1 MFSENMEAIVLHR
14 GFGNKDKVIVSG
26 HVFERYP
33 SLKVNKRQSVL
44 STIISNL
51 RRYINSPAKHVLVK
65 IDLNEEQHVV
75 TTDEHGFF
83 KAEISAQHTREGWFS
98 YRATVPSKGLEEQAQ
113 YRICNASS
121 TGVISDIDD
130 TLLVSH
136 SSIDWRKLYT
146 YLSKNT
152 AKRKPT
158 AAVNN
163 IINGLSKFNNGEGT
177 TDYFYVS
184 NSEWNLYEFLM
195 AFFDLHEI
203 PKGVYLLNSII
214 HHPLDFLQRQGKSEV
229 EGHKMK
235 AIRSIF
241 NEFPA
246 KKFVLIGD
254 TGQHDIQVFQHL
266 IDQVNPPVK
275 AIFLREIK
283 EKHNR
288 KYQALA
294 QLCDSKNIQFEVF
307 DE

>member
-1 MFSENMEAIVLHR
+1 MEAIVLHR

-33 SLKVNKRQSVL
+33 SLKVNKRQSVF

-51 RRYINSPAKHVLVK
+51 RRYINSPAKHVLVE
-65 IDLNEEQHVV
+65 IELNNGQHSVK
-75 TTDEHGFF
+75 TDENGFF
-83 KAEISAQHTREGWFS
+83 KAEIATHHATDGWHW
-98 YRATVPSKGLEEQAQ
+98 YRARVPTKNLEEQAQ
-113 YRICNASS
+113 YRICDSSS

-136 SSIDWRKLYT
+136 SSIDWRKLFT

-152 AKRKPT
+152 EKRKPT

-214 HHPLDFLQRQGKSEV
+214 HHPFDFLQRQGKSEV

-235 AIRSIF
+235 SIKSIF
-241 NEFPA
+241 SEFPA
-246 KKFVLIGD
+246 KQFVLIGD

-266 IDQVNPPVK
+266 IEGKAPPVK
-275 AIFLREIK
+275 AVFLREIK

-288 KYQALA
+288 KYQELA
-294 QLCDSKNIQFEVF
+294 QLCASKNIEFEVF